1 MTTTVPASTFETPL
15 KFAYWVPNVSGGL
28 VVSTIEQRTDWQL
41 PYNSA
46 LAKTA
51 EDSGFE
57 YALTQTRYAAS
68 YGAAQQHEASAF
80 SLALLGATERLRVIA
95 AFHPGMWH
103 PGVLAKWLITA
114 DHLSGGRAAVNIVS
128 GWLKDEFTGFG
139 LPWLE
144 HDERYVRTEEFI
156 SALRGLLT
164 EEGYS
169 QDGQYYSIDDFTLS
183 PKPVDVPGRPHPEIF
198 FGGNSTA
205 AQKAAGR
212 VADWYF
218 SNGRDIEGYQ
228 DNVAGVLASAAEVGR
243 SPRFGLNGFV
253 IAREDRK
260 EAEET
265 LREIV
270 AKAHRP
276 AVEGFAQSVKEAGQS
291 TADGKGMWADSSF
304 EDLVQYNDGF
314 KTRLIG
320 TPEEIAERIVAYKEI
335 GVNLLLTCYLHF
347 TEEVAAFGR
356 DVMPIVR
363 ELEKDLAR
371 KHGTE
376 LDAAQIPDVPG
387 VSAEAATAAADATLP
402 SAPSTAAASSA
413 DEEEAA

>member
-41 PYNSA
+41 PYNKK
-46 LAKTA
+46 LAQVA
-51 EDSGFE
+51 ENSGFE

-68 YGAAQQHEASAF
+68 YGADKQHEASAF
-80 SLALLGATERLRVIA
+80 SLALLGATEHLKVIA

-114 DHLSGGRAAVNIVS
+114 DHLSDGRAAVNIVS
-128 GWLKDEFTGFG
+128 GWLKDEFVKFG

-164 EEGYS
+164 ENGYS
-169 QDGQYYSIDDFTLS
+169 QDGKYYSIDDFNLS

-205 AQKAAGR
+205 AQATAGR

-218 SNGRDIEGYQ
+218 SNGRTLEGYEE
-228 DNVAGVLASAAEVGR
+228 NVAGVLASAAAAGR
-243 SPRFGLNGFV
+243 APKFGLNGFV
-253 IAREDRK
+253 IARESRK

-276 AVEGFAQSVKEAGQS
+276 AVEGFRQSVQEAGAS
-291 TADGKGMWADSSF
+291 TKDGKGMWADSSF

-314 KTRLIG
+314 KTQLIG
-320 TPEEIAERIVAYKEI
+320 TPEEVADRVIEYKKV

-356 DVMPIVR
+356 DILPIIR
-363 ELEKDLAR
+363 EKEQDLAR
-371 KHGTE
+371 EKGTE
-376 LDAAQIPDVPG
+376 LNTDLLPVVRG
-387 VSAEAATAAADATLP
+387 VSAEDAAKAAFDTLPADHPAKQGAAA
-402 SAPSTAAASSA
+402 
-413 DEEEAA
+413 

>member
-1 MTTTVPASTFETPL
+1 MSLTVPASTFETPL

-41 PYNSA
+41 PYNSR
-46 LAKTA
+46 LAQIA
-51 EDSGFE
+51 EDSGFD

-68 YGAAQQHEASAF
+68 YGADKQHEASAF
-80 SLALLGATERLRVIA
+80 SLALLGATERLKVIA

-128 GWLKDEFTGFG
+128 GWLKDEFVKFG

-164 EEGYS
+164 ENGYS
-169 QDGQYYSIDDFTLS
+169 QDGQYYAIDDFTLN

-205 AQKAAGR
+205 AQAAAGR

-218 SNGRDIEGYQ
+218 SNGRTLEGYEE
-228 DNVAGVLASAAEVGR
+228 NVAGVLASAQQAGR

-253 IAREDRK
+253 IARESRR

-276 AVEGFAQSVKEAGQS
+276 AVEGFRASVQEAGAS
-291 TADGKGMWADSSF
+291 TKDGKGMWADSSF

-320 TPEEIAERIVAYKEI
+320 TPEEIADRIIAFKEV
-335 GVNLLLTCYLHF
+335 GVNLMLTCYLHF

-356 DVMPIVR
+356 DVLPIVR
-363 ELEKDLAR
+363 EKEKDLAR
-371 KHGTE
+371 SRGTE
-376 LDAAQIPDVPG
+376 LNTDLLPVVPG
-387 VSAEAATAAADATLP
+387 VSAEEAARAADETLPDDHPAKAGAAAK
-402 SAPSTAAASSA
+402 AAVPA
-413 DEEEAA
+413 

>member
-1 MTTTVPASTFETPL
+1 MTTTVPASSFETPL

-41 PYNSA
+41 PYNSR
-46 LAKTA
+46 LAKIA

-68 YGAAQQHEASAF
+68 YGADKQHEASAF

-128 GWLKDEFTGFG
+128 GWLKDEFVNFG
-139 LPWLE
+139 LEWLE

-156 SALRGLLT
+156 RALRGLLT
-164 EEGYS
+164 EDGYT
-169 QDGQYYSIDDFTLS
+169 QDGKYYSIDGFTLN

-205 AQKAAGR
+205 AQATAGR

-218 SNGRDIEGYQ
+218 SNGRTLEGYEE
-228 DNVAGVLASAAEVGR
+228 NVAGVLASAAEAGR

-253 IAREDRK
+253 IARESRQ
-260 EAEET
+260 EAEDT

-276 AVEGFAQSVKEAGQS
+276 AVEGFRQSVQEAGAS
-291 TADGKGMWADSSF
+291 TKDGKGMWADSSF

-320 TPEEIAERIVAYKEI
+320 TPEEIADRIIEYKKV

-347 TEEVAAFGR
+347 QEEVAAFGR

-363 ELEKDLAR
+363 EKEKDLAR
-371 KHGTE
+371 AHGTE
-376 LDAAQIPDVPG
+376 LNTDLLPIAPG
-387 VSAEAATAAADATLP
+387 VSAEEAAAATAETLP
-402 SAPSTAAASSA
+402 ADHPAKAGAAA
-413 DEEEAA
+413 